1 MSDPDFI
8 GTAAAI
14 YIGVLFCGVVLFITF
29 IQQIDRWVDK
39 MKEKRAAK
47 QADGKAPAPVSR

>member
-8 GTAAAI
+8 GTVSAI
-14 YIGVLFCGVVLFITF
+14 FIGVLFCGVVLFITF

-47 QADGKAPAPVSR
+47 QADSEAPA